1 MVGERK
7 GQSFWVVPFSFLP
20 GYDSVGP
27 ICLWYF
33 KMNIQQ
39 LLAWYVSYHLPCPAC
54 LWKSETF
61 ENKRPQ
67 ALNLHAICRMLFWTI
82 STTAECYWQFV
93 CWFTARRVL
102 NSKPNQ
108 CLTVFLG
115 FREDYFLVWTWYGF
129 PSHPRPSEFSG
140 IFSLDPLQF
149 STQMWRRSSHTN
161 LNVWCHCPLVAA
173 GSLTEMLFWRGV
185 WPSKRVVALQKIWK

>member
-20 GYDSVGP
+20 GYDSVGQ

-39 LLAWYVSYHLPCPAC
+39 LLAWYGSYHLPCPAETC
-54 LWKSETF
+54 GSPKPLKTRGHKLW
-61 ENKRPQ
+61 
-67 ALNLHAICRMLFWTI
+67 ICMLF
-82 STTAECYWQFV
+82 AECCFELFRQQRNAIDSLYVGLLLGEFW
-93 CWFTARRVL
+93 TA
-102 NSKPNQ
+102 NQTQ
-108 CLTVFLG
+108 CLTVFPG

-140 IFSLDPLQF
+140 IFSLHPLLF
-149 STQMWRRSSHTN
+149 STRRCEGGLRTPT
-161 LNVWCHCPLVAA
+161 LTYDAIARLLRLVP
-173 GSLTEMLFWRGV
+173 W
-185 WPSKRVVALQKIWK
+185 QKCFFEEAFGHQNG